1 MNIQVPDRFEPG
13 RCALVVID
21 IQEKFHD
28 IIHRMDMVIAGTE
41 RLVKFCQEL
50 DIPIVVTEH
59 YSKGLGVSVPQI
71 QDLFTPHQA
80 IEKIHFSCG
89 GSEAFNQALAESGR
103 DQIILC
109 GIETHVCVYQTACD
123 LMREGKQ
130 VAVAVDAVS
139 SCSKANRKL
148 GLKCLRDIGAQTL
161 GVQML
166 MFEILRE
173 AGTPDFKKVASLLK
187 D

>member
-1 MNIQVPDRFEPG
+1 MSHNLPDRLESG

-21 IQEKFHD
+21 IQERFQPL
-28 IIHRMDMVIAGTE
+28 IHEVDMVINGTT

-50 DIPIVVTEH
+50 DIPVLVTEH
-59 YSKGLGVSVPQI
+59 YSKGLGGSVQPI
-71 QDLFTPHQA
+71 KDLFTPHQA

-89 GSEAFNQALAESGR
+89 GNAEFNQALEATGR

-123 LMREGKQ
+123 LLRAGKQ
-130 VAVAVDAVS
+130 VIVPADAVS
-139 SCSKANRKL
+139 SCGKANRKL
-148 GLKCLRDIGAQTL
+148 GLKVLREVGAEVR
-161 GVQML
+161 GVQMV
-166 MFEILRE
+166 MFEVLRK
-173 AGTPDFKKVASLLK
+173 AATPEFKKVAGLLT